1 MQDGI
6 ALNTADMDSARL
18 EKARQLQRRASGE
31 FLTEKQ
37 RQQAKKAAQEFEGLF
52 ISMMMKSM
60 RETTGKDT
68 LTGGG
73 RGEEIFRSMLDD
85 QYVAETVKRGGF
97 GLARQIEKD
106 IIKQESR
113 KVTRTVDRKG

>member
-18 EKARQLQRRASGE
+18 EKAGQLQRQASGE

-113 KVTRTVDRKG
+113 KVVRTVDRKG